1 MSFSVRSR
9 LTERIASRN
18 SGNSKVPLLSWSCS
32 RKTVSSACRSCF
44 WKNSRIT
51 CITYSLCPVS
61 FLPSPARM
69 PPPKKT
75 RPTRLEPERGDEDAA
90 LAFDSSVVLALA
102 IASMDAPR
110 VVSVFCRHSLLKRSG
125 GTVPLPIVVGA
136 SGGAGILGAGARVCA
151 SANGAA
157 RRLVAPPIGF
167 RGERFMAALRRTRRS
182 VQP

>member
-1 MSFSVRSR
+1 
-9 LTERIASRN
+9 
-18 SGNSKVPLLSWSCS
+18 
-32 RKTVSSACRSCF
+32 
-44 WKNSRIT
+44 
-51 CITYSLCPVS
+51 
-61 FLPSPARM
+61 M

-75 RPTRLEPERGDEDAA
+75 RPTRLEPERGNEDAA

-136 SGGAGILGAGARVCA
+136 SGGAGVLGAGARVCA

-167 RGERFMAALRRTRRS
+167 RGERFMAALRRCEDLFNHIFQIRGS
-182 VQP
+182 I